1 MFPETFVKDQNR
13 PYQKLLEILNLEG
26 LDKKEVFKKLQL
38 MRSEDLLR
46 ADETLLMVRKWFS
59 EKKISNLFI

>member
-46 ADETLLMVRKWFS
+46 ADETLLMVRK
-59 EKKISNLFI
+59 